1 MDMFP
6 SVGNLSGKGL
16 CMKVEN
22 RFEEK
27 RRWELK
33 SETDKS
39 KAFHFKKLE
48 IFMINGDYTF

>member
-39 KAFHFKKLE
+39 KAFGFKS
-48 IFMINGDYTF
+48 